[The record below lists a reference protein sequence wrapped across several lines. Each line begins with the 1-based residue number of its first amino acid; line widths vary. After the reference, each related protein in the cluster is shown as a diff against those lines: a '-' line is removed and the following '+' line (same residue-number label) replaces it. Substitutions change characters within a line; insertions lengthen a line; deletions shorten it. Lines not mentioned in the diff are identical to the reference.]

1 MNTVPFADER
11 ERDSLADGGGAILGD
26 VDRVVEIGDA
36 PVAGE
41 QGNRAEQH
49 QASKSYSSQH
59 VIKNL
64 SIVVVKREGPA
75 CAGP

>member
-1 MNTVPFADER
+1 
-11 ERDSLADGGGAILGD
+11 
-26 VDRVVEIGDA
+26 VEIGDA